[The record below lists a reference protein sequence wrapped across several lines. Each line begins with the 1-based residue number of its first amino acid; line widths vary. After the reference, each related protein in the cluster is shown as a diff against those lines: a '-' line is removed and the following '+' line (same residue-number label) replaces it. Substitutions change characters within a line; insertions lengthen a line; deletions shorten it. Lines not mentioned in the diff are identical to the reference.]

1 MSNLIEAI
9 DQELASRG
17 IDSPSSTDTS
27 GGVQFTGTTGRS
39 ATNNNMLNLE
49 RRPGSYQDKY
59 GAEMEPVSKSGKQR
73 FAKFPTME
81 AGYMAGLDQIRLD
94 ASRGHTLASFVNK
107 FAPPHENPTAQIT
120 QQYARALGVSPDT
133 PLSEIPAEKVIIPMM
148 ARESSTRMK
157 GQMSPKAQEYY
168 AALKSPGPRQQGRA
182 FEPYQTASAG
192 AQIPGPPSNM
202 PTIEEIDAEL
212 GRRQNWQPN
221 SQNLPNVQAIDR
233 ELASRSAGG
242 GVAPKQTVQED
253 ITTGQQIARTVS
265 PYARPVLE
273 LGGMALGGITAG
285 SGSMGLGAALGAGL
299 GYASGKKAA
308 DLLDT
313 YSGKQQPESLG
324 QSFLNTGKD
333 VAIGTGMELG
343 GQALGVIGKSVGEWM
358 SSKVAP
364 KLYESA
370 LKIPPVSVPP
380 EIRNQVVQKG
390 MEGKYYPNKATLDR
404 LKQENFGLVGKIN
417 GEITDAANI
426 GKTIDTEKVLS
437 RVDELGKF
445 YKNLPD
451 PRPYME
457 QLDKAKQ
464 SILDYRGQT
473 IPVDVAQQIKKN
485 LYVNL
490 RNSYGEMTTIS
501 KEFDKSV
508 ARGIK
513 EELENQIPELSG
525 LNKSLSEKINLE
537 QVLTR
542 AVHRVR
548 NYDVI
553 RLGDTVA
560 AVAGG
565 VADGPQGLGLA
576 FLAKRVLEAPQVKSY
591 LAFLMNR
598 AGGLSA
604 KTLAPIVDQTI
615 PIGFTAVPF
624 ANALSGKP
632 RE

>member
-1 MSNLIEAI
+1 MSYSVDDFDPPMEF
-9 DQELASRG
+9 S
-17 IDSPSSTDTS
+17 
-27 GGVQFTGTTGRS
+27 GTTGRS
-39 ATNNNMLNLE
+39 ATNNNPLNLE
-49 RRPGSYQDKY
+49 YRPGSYQDKY
-59 GAEMEPVSKSGKQR
+59 GAEMEPVSRSGKQR
-73 FAKFPTME
+73 FAKFPDME
-81 AGYMAGLDQIRLD
+81 SGYQAGLDQIKLD
-94 ASRGHTLASFVNK
+94 QGRGHTLASFVNK
-107 FAPPHENPTAQIT
+107 FAPPYENPTGQII
-120 QQYARALGVSPDT
+120 QQYARATGASPDT
-133 PLSEIPAEKVIIPMM
+133 PLSEIPAEKLILPML
-148 ARESSTRMK
+148 ARESSTRVVGQKEKDIFQAMK
-157 GQMSPKAQEYY
+157 A
-168 AALKSPGPRQQGRA
+168 PGNGGRA
-182 FEPYQTASAG
+182 FSPYQIASEG
-192 AQIPGPPSNM
+192 PQITGPPTNVDSFDPPPGM
-202 PTIEEIDAEL
+202 DVSQFDKPQDP
-212 GRRQNWQPN
+212 RQP
-221 SQNLPNVQAIDR
+221 
-233 ELASRSAGG
+233 GG
-242 GVAPKQTVQED
+242 FLAPKIASTPQPLYEMGGENGLLSRGYVDQEAMKQAA
-253 ITTGQQIARTVS
+253 INPPNMGYRPGIAR
-265 PYARPVLE
+265 PILE

-285 SGSMGLGAALGAGL
+285 SGSMGLGTALGAGL

-313 YSGKQQPESLG
+313 YSGKQKSESLG

-333 VAIGTGMELG
+333 VALGTGMELG

-370 LKIPPVSVPP
+370 LKIPPVSVPAD
-380 EIRNQVVQKG
+380 IRNQVVQKG
-390 MEGKYYPNKATLDR
+390 MEGEYFPNKATLDR
-404 LKQENFGLVGKIN
+404 LKQESFDLIGKIN
-417 GEITDAANI
+417 GGITEAANI
-426 GKTIDTEKVLS
+426 GKTVDTEKVLS

-445 YKNLPD
+445 YENLPD

-513 EELENQIPELSG
+513 EELENQIPELAG

-537 QVLTR
+537 EVLTR

-553 RLGDTVA
+553 RLGDAVA
-560 AVAGG
+560 ATAGAA
-565 VADGPQGLGLA
+565 ADGPQGLGLA

-591 LAFLMNR
+591 LAFMLNR

-604 KTLAPIVDQTI
+604 TIADRTI
-615 PIGFTAVPF
+615 PTGFTAVPF

-632 RE
+632 GK